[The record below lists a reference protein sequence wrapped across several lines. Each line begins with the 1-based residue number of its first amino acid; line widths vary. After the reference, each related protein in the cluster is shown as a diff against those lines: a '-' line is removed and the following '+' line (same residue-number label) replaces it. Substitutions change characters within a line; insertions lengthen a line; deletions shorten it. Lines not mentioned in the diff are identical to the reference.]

1 MMADGMMGNPYLGL
15 LNQGMSPEQAQ
26 AEVDRQRALQF
37 ANLNPQ
43 QRIASG
49 IYGGITQAARALGA
63 RDPMLEQASQLRRL
77 AQQFDTTTAEGMMQ
91 YANALRQ
98 INPQAAQQAAMQA
111 QQMMQTE
118 TKTALVR
125 QQAVREEAKNVRDVR
140 LQEELAALPEGASDD
155 DVLNVV
161 RKYGSPDKILAS
173 IERKAASKAAA
184 DAKAQVERE
193 KIEAAKEREREKIE
207 ARKELATLVGSQR
220 NAVTDLQRQ
229 LLQDKVDAQRQ
240 KVADLEDKKKVAQ
253 SNEAAKAQ
261 NVIGIIDNVLPKI
274 SGLNTAGVAG
284 KALSFVPGSDAYDV
298 ARNIET
304 IKANIGFK
312 ELSDM
317 RQASPTGGAL
327 GQVAVQELNFLQAA
341 ISNLDVGQSPQQLRD
356 NLSKVKKHYN
366 RWLTTIRGEIPPED
380 KETAAAPAEGK
391 TVKRT
396 GVVQSGP
403 NAGKRVIEY
412 TDGTREF
419 Q

>member
-1 MMADGMMGNPYLGL
+1 MADGMMGNPYLGL

>member
-1 MMADGMMGNPYLGL
+1 MADGMMSNPFLGL

-43 QRIASG
+43 QRVAAG
-49 IYGGITQAARALGA
+49 IYEGITGIGRALGA
-63 RDPMLEQASQLRRL
+63 RDPMLEQASQLRQL
-77 AQQFDTTTAEGMMQ
+77 AQQFDTTTAGGMMQ

-161 RKYGSPDKILAS
+161 RKYGTPDKILAS
-173 IERKAASKAAA
+173 IEKKAASKAAA

-220 NAVTDLQRQ
+220 NAVTDLQKQ

-240 KVADLEDKKKVAQ
+240 KVADLEDKKKVSQA
-253 SNEAAKAQ
+253 NEAAKAQ

>member
-1 MMADGMMGNPYLGL
+1 MADGMIGNPYASLLSAGL
-15 LNQGMSPEQAQ
+15 TPEQAQ
-26 AEVDRQRALQF
+26 AEVDRQRAMQF
-37 ANLNPQ
+37 ANMNPQ
-43 QRIASG
+43 ARMAEG
-49 IYGGITQAARALGA
+49 IYGGLTRASRALGV
-63 RDPMLEQASQLRRL
+63 RDPLLEQASKMREL
-77 AQQFDTTTAEGMMQ
+77 AQQFDTTTSQGLMQ

-98 INPQAAQQAAMQA
+98 INPQMAQQAALQA
-111 QQMMQTE
+111 QQMAQTE

-125 QQAVREEAKNVRDVR
+125 QQAVREEAKNVREVR
-140 LQEELAALPEGASDD
+140 LQEELAALPTDASDE
-155 DVLNVV
+155 DVMNVV

-173 IERKAASKAAA
+173 IEKKAAA
-184 DAKAQVERE
+184 KAAAEAKADVERQ
-193 KIEAAKEREREKIE
+193 KIEAAKERDREKIE
-207 ARKELATLVGSQR
+207 ARKELAMLVGSQR
-220 NAVTDLQRQ
+220 SAVTDLQKQ

-240 KVADLEDKKKVAQ
+240 KVADLEDKKKTAQ
-253 SNEAAKAQ
+253 ANEEAKAQ

-298 ARNIET
+298 AKNIET

-341 ISNLDVGQSPQQLRD
+341 VSNLDVGQSPQQLRD
-356 NLSKVKKHYN
+356 NLNKVRKHYN
-366 RWLTTIRGEIPPED
+366 RWLATTRGEIPPED
-380 KETAAAPAEGK
+380 KSAPAATATEGK

-396 GVVQSGP
+396 GTVTSGP
-403 NAGKRVIEY
+403 NAGKQVIEY

-419 Q
+419 K

>member
-1 MMADGMMGNPYLGL
+1 MADGMMGNPFLGL

-43 QRIASG
+43 QRVAAG
-49 IYGGITQAARALGA
+49 IYEGITGIGRALGA
-63 RDPMLEQASQLRRL
+63 RDPLLEQASQLRQL
-77 AQQFDTTTAEGMMQ
+77 ASQFDTNTAEGLRQ
-91 YANALRQ
+91 FANAASS
-98 INPQAAQQAAMQA
+98 INSQVARDAAMQA
-111 QQMMQTE
+111 QQMAQTE
-118 TKTALVR
+118 AKTALVR

-161 RKYGSPDKILAS
+161 RKYGSPDKIITAL
-173 IERKAASKAAA
+173 ENKSKAKLAA
-184 DAKAQVERE
+184 DARKEADAEKRAFEERMQQQRIDAQKELRMLMAQQNSALTSLQRE
-193 KIEAAKEREREKIE
+193 ALQARVDAAKQKVD
-207 ARKELATLVGSQR
+207 ELA
-220 NAVTDLQRQ
+220 
-229 LLQDKVDAQRQ
+229 
-240 KVADLEDKKKVAQ
+240 DKKKVAQ
-253 SNEAAKAQ
+253 ANEEAKAQ
-261 NVIGIIDNVLPKI
+261 NVLGIINNVLPKI
-274 SGLNTAGVAG
+274 SGINTAGVTG

-341 ISNLDVGQSPQQLRD
+341 ISNLDIGQSPDQLRR
-356 NLSKVKKHYN
+356 NLNTVKKHYT
-366 RWLTTIRGEIPPED
+366 RWLATTRGEIPPED
-380 KETAAAPAEGK
+380 NEADTKKESKPSS
-391 TVKRT
+391 T
-396 GVVQSGP
+396 GQWSIRP
-403 NAGKRVIEY
+403 K
-412 TDGTREF
+412 

>member
-1 MMADGMMGNPYLGL
+1 MADGMMGNPYLGL
-15 LNQGMSPEQAQ
+15 LNAGLSPEQAQ
-26 AEVDRQRALQF
+26 AEVDRQRAMQF
-37 ANLNPQ
+37 ANMNPQ
-43 QRIASG
+43 SRIAAG
-49 IYGGITQAARALGA
+49 IYGGLTQASRALGA
-63 RDPMLEQASQLRRL
+63 RDPMLEQASQLRQL

-98 INPQAAQQAAMQA
+98 VNPQAAQQAAMQA

-253 SNEAAKAQ
+253 SNEEAKAQ

>member
-1 MMADGMMGNPYLGL
+1 MADGMMGNPYLGL
-15 LNQGMSPEQAQ
+15 LNLGLSPEQAQ
-26 AEVDRQRALQF
+26 AEVDKQRAMQF

-63 RDPMLEQASQLRRL
+63 RDPMLEQASQLRQV
-77 AQQFDTTTAEGMMQ
+77 AQEYDTTTSEGMLQ
-91 YANALRQ
+91 YANALKK
-98 INPQAAQQAAMQA
+98 INPQMAQQAAMQA

-118 TKTALVR
+118 AKTSLVR
-125 QQAVREEAKNVRDVR
+125 QQAVREEAKNIKEVR
-140 LQEELAALPEGASDD
+140 LQEALAGLPADASDD
-155 DVLNVV
+155 DVLGVL
-161 RKYGSPDKILAS
+161 RKFGDPDKIMAS
-173 IERKAASKAAA
+173 IEKRNAAKIAA
-184 DAKAQVERE
+184 DAKKEAEQA
-193 KIEAAKEREREKIE
+193 KIEAAKERERERIE
-207 ARKELATLVGSQR
+207 ARKELAMLVGSQR

-229 LLQDKVDAQRQ
+229 LLQDKIDTQRQ
-240 KVADLEDKKKVAQ
+240 KVTDLEDKKKTAQ
-253 SNEAAKAQ
+253 ANEEAKAQ

-274 SGLNTAGVAG
+274 SGLNTAGLAG
-284 KALSFVPGSDAYDV
+284 KALAFFPSSDAYDV
-298 ARNIET
+298 SRNIET

-341 ISNLDVGQSPQQLRD
+341 ISNLDIGQSPQQLRD
-356 NLSKVKKHYN
+356 NLNKVRKHYT
-366 RWLTTIRGEIPPED
+366 RWLATTRGEIPPED
-380 KETAAAPAEGK
+380 KEAASPTSSK

>member
-1 MMADGMMGNPYLGL
+1 MADGMMSNPFLGL

-43 QRIASG
+43 QRVAAG
-49 IYGGITQAARALGA
+49 IYEGITGIGRALGA

-161 RKYGSPDKILAS
+161 RKYGTPDKILAS
-173 IERKAASKAAA
+173 IEKKAASKAAA

-220 NAVTDLQRQ
+220 NAVTDLQKQ

-240 KVADLEDKKKVAQ
+240 KVADLEDKKKVSQA
-253 SNEAAKAQ
+253 NEAAKAQ

>member
-1 MMADGMMGNPYLGL
+1 
-15 LNQGMSPEQAQ
+15 
-26 AEVDRQRALQF
+26 
-37 ANLNPQ
+37 
-43 QRIASG
+43 
-49 IYGGITQAARALGA
+49 
-63 RDPMLEQASQLRRL
+63 MLEQASQLRQL

-98 INPQAAQQAAMQA
+98 INPQAAQQAAMEA
-111 QQMMQTE
+111 QKMMQTE

-253 SNEAAKAQ
+253 SNEEAKAQ

>member
-1 MMADGMMGNPYLGL
+1 M
-15 LNQGMSPEQAQ
+15 
-26 AEVDRQRALQF
+26 QF
-37 ANLNPQ
+37 ANMNPQ
-43 QRIASG
+43 SRIAAG
-49 IYGGITQAARALGA
+49 IYGGLTQASRALGS
-63 RDPMLEQASQLRRL
+63 RDPMLEQASQLRQL

-98 INPQAAQQAAMQA
+98 VNPQAAQQAAMQA

-253 SNEAAKAQ
+253 SNEEAKAQ

>member
-1 MMADGMMGNPYLGL
+1 MADGMMGNPYLGL
-15 LNQGMSPEQAQ
+15 LNAGLSPEQAQ
-26 AEVDRQRALQF
+26 AEVDRQRAMQF
-37 ANLNPQ
+37 ANMNPQ
-43 QRIASG
+43 SRIAAG
-49 IYGGITQAARALGA
+49 IYGGLTQASRALGA
-63 RDPMLEQASQLRRL
+63 RDPMLEQASQLRQL
-77 AQQFDTTTAEGMMQ
+77 AQQFDTTTAGGMMQ

-98 INPQAAQQAAMQA
+98 VNPQAAQQAAMQA

-253 SNEAAKAQ
+253 SNEEAKAQ

>member
-1 MMADGMMGNPYLGL
+1 MADGMMGNPYLGL
-15 LNQGMSPEQAQ
+15 LNAGLS
-26 AEVDRQRALQF
+26 
-37 ANLNPQ
+37 
-43 QRIASG
+43 
-49 IYGGITQAARALGA
+49 
-63 RDPMLEQASQLRRL
+63 PMLEQASQLRQL

-98 INPQAAQQAAMQA
+98 VNPQAAQQAAMQA

-173 IERKAASKAAA
+173 IEKKSAAKAAA

-193 KIEAAKEREREKIE
+193 KIEAAKERERERIE

>member
-1 MMADGMMGNPYLGL
+1 MADGMMGNPYLGL
-15 LNQGMSPEQAQ
+15 LNAGLSPEQAQ
-26 AEVDRQRALQF
+26 AEVDRQRAMQF
-37 ANLNPQ
+37 ANMNPQ
-43 QRIASG
+43 SRIAAG
-49 IYGGITQAARALGA
+49 IYGGLTQASRALGA
-63 RDPMLEQASQLRRL
+63 RDPMLEQASQLRQM
-77 AQQFDTTTAEGMMQ
+77 AGEFDTTTSQGLMQ
-91 YANALRQ
+91 YANALKQ
-98 INPQAAQQAAMQA
+98 VNPQMAQQAALQA
-111 QQMMQTE
+111 QQMAQME
-118 TKTALVR
+118 AKTSLVR
-125 QQAVREEAKNVRDVR
+125 QQAVREETKNLKEVR
-140 LQEELAALPEGASDD
+140 LQEALAGLPANASDD
-155 DVLNVV
+155 DVLGVL
-161 RKYGSPDKILAS
+161 RQFGDPDKIVAS
-173 IERKAASKAAA
+173 IERRNAAKIAA
-184 DAKAQVERE
+184 DAKAQLEKD
-193 KIEAAKEREREKIE
+193 KIEAARERERERIE

-229 LLQDKVDAQRQ
+229 LLQDKVDAARQ
-240 KVADLEDKKKVAQ
+240 KVTDLEDKKKTAQ
-253 SNEAAKAQ
+253 ANEEAKAQ
-261 NVIGIIDNVLPKI
+261 NVIGIIDNVLPKV

-341 ISNLDVGQSPQQLRD
+341 VSNLDVGQSPQQLRD
-356 NLSKVKKHYN
+356 NLAKVRKHYT
-366 RWLTTIRGEIPPED
+366 RWLATTRGEIPPED
-380 KETAAAPAEGK
+380 KEAAPSAAGK

>member
-1 MMADGMMGNPYLGL
+1 MADGMMGNPYLGL
-15 LNQGMSPEQAQ
+15 LNAGLSPEQAQ
-26 AEVDRQRALQF
+26 AEVDRQRAMQF
-37 ANLNPQ
+37 ANMNPQ
-43 QRIASG
+43 SRIAAG
-49 IYGGITQAARALGA
+49 IYGGLAQASRALGA
-63 RDPMLEQASQLRRL
+63 RDPMLEQASQLRQL

-193 KIEAAKEREREKIE
+193 KIEAAKERERERIE

>member
-1 MMADGMMGNPYLGL
+1 MADGMMGNPYLGL
-15 LNQGMSPEQAQ
+15 LNAGFSPEQAQ
-26 AEVDRQRALQF
+26 AEVDRQRAMQF
-37 ANLNPQ
+37 ANMNPQ
-43 QRIASG
+43 SRIAAG
-49 IYGGITQAARALGA
+49 IYGGLTQASRALGA
-63 RDPMLEQASQLRRL
+63 RDPMLEQASQLRQL
-77 AQQFDTTTAEGMMQ
+77 AGQFDTTTAEGMMQ

-98 INPQAAQQAAMQA
+98 INPQAAQQAAMEA
-111 QQMMQTE
+111 QKMMQTE

-161 RKYGSPDKILAS
+161 RKYGTPDKILAS
-173 IERKAASKAAA
+173 IEKKAAAKAAA

-240 KVADLEDKKKVAQ
+240 KVADLEDKKKVSQA
-253 SNEAAKAQ
+253 NEAAKAQ

-366 RWLTTIRGEIPPED
+366 RWLATTRGEIPPED

>member
-1 MMADGMMGNPYLGL
+1 MADGMMGNPYLGL
-15 LNQGMSPEQAQ
+15 LNLGLSPEQAQ
-26 AEVDRQRALQF
+26 AEVDKQRAMQF

-49 IYGGITQAARALGA
+49 IYGGLTQVYRALGA
-63 RDPMLEQASQLRRL
+63 RDPMLEQASQLRQL
-77 AQQFDTTTAEGMMQ
+77 SQDLDTTTATGMLQ
-91 YANALRQ
+91 YANALKQ
-98 INPQAAQQAAMQA
+98 VNPQMAQQAAMQA
-111 QQMMQTE
+111 QQMAQME
-118 TKTALVR
+118 AKTSLVR
-125 QQAVREEAKNVRDVR
+125 QQAVREETKNLKEVR
-140 LQEELAALPEGASDD
+140 LQEALAGLPANASDD
-155 DVLNVV
+155 DVLGVL
-161 RKYGSPDKILAS
+161 RQFGDPDKIMAS
-173 IERKAASKAAA
+173 IERRNAAKIAA
-184 DAKAQVERE
+184 DAKAQAEKD
-193 KIEAAKEREREKIE
+193 KIEAAAQRERERIE
-207 ARKELATLVGSQR
+207 ARKELAMLVGSQR
-220 NAVTDLQRQ
+220 SAVTDLQRQ
-229 LLQDKVDAQRQ
+229 LLQDKIDTQRQ
-240 KVADLEDKKKVAQ
+240 KVSDLEDKKKNAQ
-253 SNEAAKAQ
+253 ANEEAKAQ

-274 SGLNTAGVAG
+274 SGVNTAGVAG

-341 ISNLDVGQSPQQLRD
+341 VSNLDVGQSPQQLRD
-356 NLSKVKKHYN
+356 NLAKVRKHYT
-366 RWLTTIRGEIPPED
+366 RWLATTRGEIPPED
-380 KETAAAPAEGK
+380 KESTSAASGK

>member
-1 MMADGMMGNPYLGL
+1 MADGMMSNPFLGL

-43 QRIASG
+43 QRVAAG
-49 IYGGITQAARALGA
+49 IYEGITGIGRALGA
-63 RDPMLEQASQLRRL
+63 RDPMLEQASQLRQL

-98 INPQAAQQAAMQA
+98 VNPQAAQQAAMQA

-125 QQAVREEAKNVRDVR
+125 QQAVREETKNVREVR
-140 LQEELAALPEGASDD
+140 LREELAALPEGASDD
-155 DVLNVV
+155 DVMNVV
-161 RKYGSPDKILAS
+161 RKYGDPDKILTAL
-173 IERKAASKAAA
+173 ENKNKAKIAA
-184 DAKAQVERE
+184 DAKKEADAEKRAFEERMQQQRIDAQKELRMLMSQQNSALTALQRE
-193 KIEAAKEREREKIE
+193 ALQARVDAAKQKVD
-207 ARKELATLVGSQR
+207 ELA
-220 NAVTDLQRQ
+220 
-229 LLQDKVDAQRQ
+229 
-240 KVADLEDKKKVAQ
+240 DKKKVAQ
-253 SNEAAKAQ
+253 ANEEAKAQ
-261 NVIGIIDNVLPKI
+261 NVLGIINNVLPKI
-274 SGLNTAGVAG
+274 SGINTAGVTG

-341 ISNLDVGQSPQQLRD
+341 ISNLDIGQSPDQLRR
-356 NLSKVKKHYN
+356 NLNTVKKHYT
-366 RWLTTIRGEIPPED
+366 RWLATTRGEIPPED
-380 KETAAAPAEGK
+380 NEADTKKESKPSS
-391 TVKRT
+391 T
-396 GVVQSGP
+396 GQWSIRP
-403 NAGKRVIEY
+403 K
-412 TDGTREF
+412 

>member
-1 MMADGMMGNPYLGL
+1 MADGMMSNPFLGL
-15 LNQGMSPEQAQ
+15 LNQGLSPEQAQ

-37 ANLNPQ
+37 ASMNPQ
-43 QRIASG
+43 TQLAAG
-49 IYGGITQAARALGA
+49 LYQGITGIGRALGA
-63 RDPMLEQASQLRRL
+63 RDPMLEQASQLRAM
-77 AQQFDTTTAEGMMQ
+77 AQQFDTTNSAGMLQ
-91 YANALRQ
+91 YANALKQ
-98 INPQAAQQAAMQA
+98 VNPQLAQQAAMQA
-111 QQMMQTE
+111 QQMAQME
-118 TKTALVR
+118 AKTSLVR
-125 QQAVREEAKNVRDVR
+125 QQAVREETKNIKEVR
-140 LQEELAALPEGASDD
+140 LQEALAGLPANASDD
-155 DVLNVV
+155 DVLGVL
-161 RKYGSPDKILAS
+161 RQFGDPDKIMAS
-173 IERKAASKAAA
+173 IEKRNAAKIAA
-184 DAKAQVERE
+184 DAKAQLEKD
-193 KIEAAKEREREKIE
+193 KIEAAAQRDRERIE
-207 ARKELATLVGSQR
+207 ARKELAALVGSQR
-220 NAVTDLQRQ
+220 SAVTDLQRQ
-229 LLQDKVDAQRQ
+229 LLQDKVDAARQ
-240 KVADLEDKKKVAQ
+240 KVTDLEDKKKTAQ
-253 SNEAAKAQ
+253 ANEEAKAQ

-274 SGLNTAGVAG
+274 SGINTAGVAG

-341 ISNLDVGQSPQQLRD
+341 VSNLDVGQSPQQLRD
-356 NLSKVKKHYN
+356 NLAKVRKHYT
-366 RWLTTIRGEIPPED
+366 RWLATTRGEIPPED
-380 KETAAAPAEGK
+380 KEAAPSAAGK

>member
-1 MMADGMMGNPYLGL
+1 MADGMMGNPYLGL
-15 LNQGMSPEQAQ
+15 LNLGLSPEQAQ
-26 AEVDRQRALQF
+26 AEVDKQRAMQF

-49 IYGGITQAARALGA
+49 IYGGITQAARSLGA
-63 RDPMLEQASQLRRL
+63 RDPMLEQASKLREM
-77 AQQFDTTTAEGMMQ
+77 ASQYDTTTAEGMMQ

-111 QQMMQTE
+111 QQMSQME
-118 TKTALVR
+118 AKTSLVR
-125 QQAVREEAKNVRDVR
+125 QQAVKEQAKNIKEVR
-140 LQEELAALPEGASDD
+140 LQEALAGLPPNASDD
-155 DVLNVV
+155 DVLGVL
-161 RKYGSPDKILAS
+161 RQFGDPDKIMAS
-173 IERKAASKAAA
+173 IEKRNAAKIAA
-184 DAKAQVERE
+184 DAKKETEQA
-193 KIEAAKEREREKIE
+193 KIDAARERERERIE
-207 ARKELATLVGSQR
+207 ARKELAVLVSSQR
-220 NAVTDLQRQ
+220 SAVTDLQRQ
-229 LLQDKVDAQRQ
+229 LLQDKIDTQRQ
-240 KVADLEDKKKVAQ
+240 KVSDLEDKKKTAQ
-253 SNEAAKAQ
+253 ANEEAKAQ

-274 SGLNTAGVAG
+274 SGLNTAGIAG
-284 KALSFVPGSDAYDV
+284 KTLSFVPGSDAYDV

-341 ISNLDVGQSPQQLRD
+341 LSNLDVGQSPQQLRD
-356 NLSKVKKHYN
+356 NLNKIKKHYN
-366 RWLTTIRGEIPPED
+366 RWLTTVRGELPPED
-380 KETAAAPAEGK
+380 KEAPTATAGK

>member
-1 MMADGMMGNPYLGL
+1 MADGMMGNPYLGL
-15 LNQGMSPEQAQ
+15 LNAGLSPEQAQ
-26 AEVDRQRALQF
+26 AEVDRQRAMQF
-37 ANLNPQ
+37 ANMNPQ
-43 QRIASG
+43 SRIAAG
-49 IYGGITQAARALGA
+49 IYGGLTQASRALGA
-63 RDPMLEQASQLRRL
+63 RDPMLEQASQLRQL
-77 AQQFDTTTAEGMMQ
+77 AQQFDTTTAGGMMQ

-161 RKYGSPDKILAS
+161 RKYGTPDKILAS
-173 IERKAASKAAA
+173 IEKKAASKAAA

-220 NAVTDLQRQ
+220 NAVTDLQKQ

-253 SNEAAKAQ
+253 ANEAAKAQ

>member
-1 MMADGMMGNPYLGL
+1 MADGMMGNPYLGL
-15 LNQGMSPEQAQ
+15 LNAGLSPEQAQ
-26 AEVDRQRALQF
+26 AEVDRQRAMQF
-37 ANLNPQ
+37 ANMNPQ
-43 QRIASG
+43 SRIAAG
-49 IYGGITQAARALGA
+49 IYGGLTQASRALGS
-63 RDPMLEQASQLRRL
+63 RDPMLEQASQLRQL
-77 AQQFDTTTAEGMMQ
+77 AQQFDTTTAGGMMQ

-98 INPQAAQQAAMQA
+98 VNPQAAQQAAMQA

-253 SNEAAKAQ
+253 SNEEAKAQ

>member
-1 MMADGMMGNPYLGL
+1 MADGMMSNPFLGL

-43 QRIASG
+43 QRLASG
-49 IYGGITQAARALGA
+49 IYGGITQVARALGA
-63 RDPMLEQASQLRRL
+63 RDPMLEQASQLRQL
-77 AQQFDTTTAEGMMQ
+77 AQQFDTTTASGMLQ
-91 YANALRQ
+91 YANALKQ
-98 INPQAAQQAAMQA
+98 VNPQMAQQAALQA
-111 QQMMQTE
+111 QQMAQME
-118 TKTALVR
+118 AKTSLVR
-125 QQAVREEAKNVRDVR
+125 QQAVREEAKNLKEVR
-140 LQEELAALPEGASDD
+140 LQEALAGLPANASDE
-155 DVLNVV
+155 DVLGVL
-161 RKYGSPDKILAS
+161 RQFGDPDKIVAS
-173 IERKAASKAAA
+173 IEKRNAAKIAA
-184 DAKAQVERE
+184 DAKAQLEKD
-193 KIEAAKEREREKIE
+193 KIEAARERERERIE

-229 LLQDKVDAQRQ
+229 LLQDKIDTQRQ
-240 KVADLEDKKKVAQ
+240 KVTDLEDKKKTAQ
-253 SNEAAKAQ
+253 ANEEAKAQ
-261 NVIGIIDNVLPKI
+261 NVIGIIDNVLPKV

-341 ISNLDVGQSPQQLRD
+341 VSNLDVGQSPQQLRD
-356 NLSKVKKHYN
+356 NLAKVRKHYT
-366 RWLTTIRGEIPPED
+366 RWLATTRGEIPPED
-380 KETAAAPAEGK
+380 KEAAPSAAGK

>member
-1 MMADGMMGNPYLGL
+1 MADGMMGNPYLGL
-15 LNQGMSPEQAQ
+15 LNAGLSPEQAQ
-26 AEVDRQRALQF
+26 AEVDRQRAMQF
-37 ANLNPQ
+37 ANMNPQ
-43 QRIASG
+43 SRIAAG
-49 IYGGITQAARALGA
+49 IYGGLTQASRALGS
-63 RDPMLEQASQLRRL
+63 RDPMLEQASQLRQL

-98 INPQAAQQAAMQA
+98 INPQAAQQAAMEA
-111 QQMMQTE
+111 QKMMQTE

-253 SNEAAKAQ
+253 SNEEAKAQ

>member
-1 MMADGMMGNPYLGL
+1 MADGMMGNPYLGL
-15 LNQGMSPEQAQ
+15 LNAGLSPEQAQ
-26 AEVDRQRALQF
+26 AEVDRQRAMQF
-37 ANLNPQ
+37 ANMNPQ
-43 QRIASG
+43 SRIAAG
-49 IYGGITQAARALGA
+49 IYGGLTQASRALGA
-63 RDPMLEQASQLRRL
+63 RDPMLEQASQLRQL
-77 AQQFDTTTAEGMMQ
+77 AQQFDTTTAGGMMQ

-161 RKYGSPDKILAS
+161 RKYGTPDKILAS
-173 IERKAASKAAA
+173 IEKKAASKAAA

-220 NAVTDLQRQ
+220 NAVTDLQKQ

-240 KVADLEDKKKVAQ
+240 KVADLEDKKKVSQA
-253 SNEAAKAQ
+253 NEAAKAQ

>member
-1 MMADGMMGNPYLGL
+1 MADGLMSNPFLGL
-15 LNQGMSPEQAQ
+15 LSSGMSPEQAQ
-26 AEVDRQRALQF
+26 AAVDEQRALQF

-49 IYGGITQAARALGA
+49 IYKGITGLGRALGVK
-63 RDPMLEQASQLRRL
+63 DPMLEQASKLREM
-77 AQQFDTTTAEGMMQ
+77 ASQFDTTTAEGMMQ

-98 INPQAAQQAAMQA
+98 VNPQAAQQAAMQA

-125 QQAVREEAKNVRDVR
+125 QQAVKEEAKNVREVR
-140 LQEELAALPEGASDD
+140 LREELAALPEGASDD
-155 DVLNVV
+155 DVMNVV
-161 RKYGSPDKILAS
+161 RKYGDPDKILAS
-173 IERKAASKAAA
+173 LEKKSAAKVAA

-193 KIEAAKEREREKIE
+193 KIEAAKEREQLRIE
-207 ARKELATLVGSQR
+207 ARKELAALVGAQR
-220 NAVTDLQRQ
+220 GAVTDLQRQ

-240 KVADLEDKKKVAQ
+240 KVADLEDKKKTAQ
-253 SNEAAKAQ
+253 ANEEAKAQ

-274 SGLNTAGVAG
+274 SGINTAGLAG
-284 KALSFVPGSDAYDV
+284 KALSFVPGSDAFDV
-298 ARNIET
+298 AKNIET

-356 NLSKVKKHYN
+356 NLGKVKKHYT
-366 RWLTTIRGEIPPED
+366 RWLATTRGELPPED
-380 KETAAAPAEGK
+380 KTAPAAPTEGK

-396 GVVQSGP
+396 GMVTSGP

-419 Q
+419 K

>member
-1 MMADGMMGNPYLGL
+1 MADGMMGNPFLGL

-98 INPQAAQQAAMQA
+98 VNPQAAQQAAMQA

>member
-1 MMADGMMGNPYLGL
+1 MADGMMGNPYLGL
-15 LNQGMSPEQAQ
+15 LNAGLSPEQAQ
-26 AEVDRQRALQF
+26 AEVDRQRAMQF
-37 ANLNPQ
+37 ANMNPQ
-43 QRIASG
+43 SRIAAG
-49 IYGGITQAARALGA
+49 IYGGLTQASRALGA
-63 RDPMLEQASQLRRL
+63 RDPMLEQASQLRQL
-77 AQQFDTTTAEGMMQ
+77 AQQFDTTTAGGMMQ

-98 INPQAAQQAAMQA
+98 VNPQAAQQAAMQA

-125 QQAVREEAKNVRDVR
+125 QQAVREEAKNVRDLR

-173 IERKAASKAAA
+173 IEKKSAAKAAA

-193 KIEAAKEREREKIE
+193 KIEAAKERERERIE